1 VSELI
6 HCIADYRA
14 GLEAQISLLRHLM
27 ALSAREREVT
37 ASGGLGTLDE
47 ITDARE
53 QVMATLAALEAQQ
66 KPIRRA
72 LRDRRETVAYL
83 PEFKE
88 LSFLHQEAGALAEE
102 ILAADN
108 QSLEA
113 LREAEIARRCAAE
126 SLEKGEST
134 LAAYRRV
141 VMPSPASAK
150 LVNRRG

>member
-1 VSELI
+1 LL

-14 GLEAQISLLRHLM
+14 GLEAQIALLRHLM

-37 ASGGLGTLDE
+37 ASGGLGALDE

-66 KPIRRA
+66 NPIRRA
-72 LRDRRETVAYL
+72 LRDRRETVAHL
-83 PEFKE
+83 PEFRE
-88 LSFLHQEAGALAEE
+88 LSFLHQEAGALADE

-108 QSLEA
+108 ESLTS

-126 SLEKGEST
+126 SIDKGEST

-141 VMPSPASAK
+141 VMPFPAGAK
-150 LVNRRG
+150 IVNRRG